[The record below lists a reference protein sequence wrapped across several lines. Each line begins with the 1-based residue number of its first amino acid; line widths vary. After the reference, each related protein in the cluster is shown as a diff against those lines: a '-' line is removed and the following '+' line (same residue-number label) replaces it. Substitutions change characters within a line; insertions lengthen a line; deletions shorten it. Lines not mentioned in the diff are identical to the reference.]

1 MKVNVFVENKYKEYK
16 IDEVKVFKDIEK
28 ISDFIINDKV
38 ISSKSCL
45 KGYDVAIVSFDVVL
59 CNNAEIHRVNNQ
71 YRKKDVPTD
80 VITFA
85 IFADSTED
93 ERYIFDNET
102 HLGEIV
108 ISLDK
113 IKEQAKEYKRT
124 FEDEFY
130 FIVAHG
136 VMHLLGFDHQTEED
150 FNFMMEHQNRARDI
164 LL

>member
-1 MKVNVFVENKYKEYK
+1 M
-16 IDEVKVFKDIEK
+16 
-28 ISDFIINDKV
+28 SDFILNDKA
-38 ISSKSCL
+38 IASKSCL
-45 KGYDVAIVSFDVVL
+45 KSYNVETVSFDIVL

-71 YRKKDVPTD
+71 YRKKDAPTD

-85 IFADSTED
+85 IFADSSED
-93 ERYIFDNET
+93 ERYIFDNEV

-113 IKEQAKEYKRT
+113 INEQAKEYKRS
-124 FEDEFY
+124 FDDEFY

-136 VMHLLGFDHQTEED
+136 VLHLLGFDHQTEDD
-150 FNFMMEHQNRARDI
+150 FNFMIEHQNRARNI